1 MSSNIENIMM
11 NSKIQKNQPMDG
23 EKREI
28 RITSINKLKN
38 YNTIG
43 NKSENGKKRFNNKTN
58 YQIFETNINNDKIK
72 TIENSN
78 YSNKR
83 IYFKVTK
90 NNSIIKNKADNSSKI
105 RIIDNRNNK
114 DLQNNNEERL
124 YKYQINS
131 NENNNLIKSA
141 CSNLKYK
148 SNTNNPNKSR
158 IANQNILLNE
168 NIIND
173 LNTFVYN
180 PFNDNNLYKTQTSEN
195 QFNIINQP
203 ISPLTLENIK
213 FKKVKKI
220 EKKSKIKEKIKYNSS
235 NKLPQKIKRTNQI
248 YFYQTESS
256 EKLDGNLYN
265 KPKKILQTINK
276 DKQNLDPDNNNS
288 NKFNYINSEKYNTLL
303 TESTRENNN
312 YIYEYLHTNITND
325 NNYNWY
331 ERMPTDT
338 KENKNLFYKYL
349 TTNNSIEIYNES
361 NAASPSLKFN
371 LKEVNNNYQ
380 KKENK
385 NTVSYKDFQSFN
397 TLNNG
402 NSKKVSSIIKN
413 NEKDQKLKEIQNYH
427 PKKVARNIEE
437 IYENNISNGF
447 TENKQIKIFNS
458 TKDEEIIEI
467 KDNKQ
472 YFERIMNDRKLKEL
486 KNINNGIMHHIKT
499 ESIDNHNAFP
509 KVEGK
514 IYDYNLYNKNSFYDE
529 SKDKIIKNNSFGN
542 SNNIINK
549 TLTNKEKSVIINK
562 KRNINLNSNKLN
574 DVDFIM
580 KQNLFEN
587 TKNDNIKKYNKS
599 NPNIKTENAV
609 SSYINKKF
617 NKVFNIV
624 DKNNFCNIKTCFKLW
639 KNKSEKFNNIKKIDA
654 KISELKDKL
663 NNIDIWKKNKMNHF
677 NMKDNKKDKTLSSDL
692 LKNKKKI
699 MTAKTLTYY
708 ENKNFYKSCVINNN
722 INKNQYNR
730 NKINNSNNNDEDINN
745 GNSITPQIKKKIES
759 RITNT
764 DFINGN
770 LNPKRSIN
778 NKKINFKT
786 IENNFKSVNI
796 NKNNNIELINSKM
809 VLGRLNNIKN
819 RDSRITRGFKKMHF
833 LFKNSKFHSKRF
845 ALKKI
850 KEYIKTNKK
859 IDGLKKFIKFYIKY
873 KKSKIK
879 KAFSRIRKYINKN
892 KKIERTK
899 KIYNYLANKI
909 KFNKKNTFR
918 ILRKYIYSI
927 KKIENTGKIYIFLVK
942 IINYHKK
949 SAFNKLK
956 FFSNYK
962 KRLQDK
968 NNKVKNKNTNVNS
981 ISTNIINSSNNI
993 NSNELN
999 SNNNITK
1006 NIGKKFLNNQIDS
1019 TTYSVRIQPTNSINL
1034 IASSPKENSCFTLAK
1049 NKKNKLE
1056 ELFDDN
1062 CNPWTINIENWE
1074 VNQSENDSFYQSKN
1088 NEKIVTEKNSKSN
1101 GLITYTY
1108 TKRNQKKTPES
1119 TINGKW
1125 IQKDEKWIP
1134 NVNGGKI
1141 ESIYQNKESERK
1153 KSK

>member
-11 NSKIQKNQPMDG
+11 NPKIQENQPMDR
-23 EKREI
+23 EKRTI
-28 RITSINKLKN
+28 RITTINKLNN

-43 NKSENGKKRFNNKTN
+43 NKSEKGKKRFNTKTN

-90 NNSIIKNKADNSSKI
+90 NNSIIKNKTYNSSKI
-105 RIIDNRNNK
+105 RIIDNQNNK

-158 IANQNILLNE
+158 VANQNIFLNE
-168 NIIND
+168 NLIKD
-173 LNTFVYN
+173 LNTFEYN
-180 PFNDNNLYKTQTSEN
+180 PFNDNNLYKTQIDEN

-203 ISPLTLENIK
+203 ISPLTLENVK

-220 EKKSKIKEKIKYNSS
+220 EKKSKIREKIKYNSS
-235 NKLPQKIKRTNQI
+235 NKLPHKIKRTIQI
-248 YFYQTESS
+248 NFYQAESS
-256 EKLDGNLYN
+256 ESLDKNLYN
-265 KPKKILQTINK
+265 RPKEILQTINK
-276 DKQNLDPDNNNS
+276 SNKTLDPDNNNS

-303 TESTRENNN
+303 TESASENNN
-312 YIYEYLHTNITND
+312 YLYEYLPTNIAND

-331 ERMPTDT
+331 ESMPTDT

-349 TTNNSIEIYNES
+349 TNNNSIEMYNIES
-361 NAASPSLKFN
+361 ITASPSLIFN

-380 KKENK
+380 KKGNK
-385 NTVSYKDFQSFN
+385 NTVSNKDFQSFN
-397 TLNNG
+397 DCNNG
-402 NSKKVSSIIKN
+402 KSKKVSSIIKN
-413 NEKDQKLKEIQNYH
+413 NEKEQKLKEIQNYN

-437 IYENNISNGF
+437 IYENNNLNDF
-447 TENKQIKIFNS
+447 TENKQIKTRNS
-458 TKDEEIIEI
+458 TKEERIIEI

-472 YFERIMNDRKLKEL
+472 YFERIMNNRKLKEF
-486 KNINNGIMHHIKT
+486 KNNNDSIIHHIKT
-499 ESIDNHNAFP
+499 ENIGNHNAFQ

-542 SNNIINK
+542 SNNIITK

-562 KRNINLNSNKLN
+562 KRNINLNSNELN
-574 DVDFIM
+574 DIDFII

-587 TKNDNIKKYNKS
+587 AKNDNIKKYNKS
-599 NPNIKTENAV
+599 IPNIKTENAV
-609 SSYINKKF
+609 YNFINKKF
-617 NKVFNIV
+617 NKVFDIV

-639 KNKSEKFNNIKKIDA
+639 KNKCEKYTNIKKIDA
-654 KISELKDKL
+654 KISEIKNKL

-677 NMKDNKKDKTLSSDL
+677 NIEVKDNKKDKTLSSDL
-692 LKNKKKI
+692 LKNKRKI

-708 ENKNFYKSCVINNN
+708 ENKNFYKSNVINNN
-722 INKNQYNR
+722 INNNQYNR
-730 NKINNSNNNDEDINN
+730 NKNNNNEDINN
-745 GNSITPQIKKKIES
+745 GNSITPQLKTKIKS
-759 RITNT
+759 RITNS

-778 NKKINFKT
+778 SKKISFKT
-786 IENNFKSVNI
+786 IGSSFKSVNN
-796 NKNNNIELINSKM
+796 NKKNNIELINSKM

-819 RDSRITRGFKKMHF
+819 RDSRITRGFKKINF

-850 KEYIKTNKK
+850 KEYIKTNKR
-859 IDGLKKFIKFYIKY
+859 IDGMKKFIKFYIKY

-879 KAFSRIRKYINKN
+879 KAFTRIRKYINKN

-909 KFNKKNTFR
+909 KFNKKYTFR

-927 KKIENTGKIYIFLVK
+927 KKMENTGKLYKFLIK

-956 FFSNYK
+956 NFSNYK
-962 KRLQDK
+962 KRLQDN
-968 NNKVKNKNTNVNS
+968 NNKLKNKNTNVNS
-981 ISTNIINSSNNI
+981 ISTNIINNSNNI
-993 NSNELN
+993 SSNELS

-1006 NIGKKFLNNQIDS
+1006 NKGKKFLNNQIDS

-1034 IASSPKENSCFTLAK
+1034 IASSPKENSCFTLSK

-1056 ELFDDN
+1056 ELFDDS
-1062 CNPWTINIENWE
+1062 CNPWTINIENWV
-1074 VNQSENDSFYQSKN
+1074 VNQSENDSFYQSKI
-1088 NEKIVTEKNSKSN
+1088 NEKNVTKKNSNSN
-1101 GLITYTY
+1101 GLTTYTY
-1108 TKRNQKKTPES
+1108 TKSNQKITPEN
-1119 TINGKW
+1119 TVNGKW

-1141 ESIYQNKESERK
+1141 ESIYQNKEGERK